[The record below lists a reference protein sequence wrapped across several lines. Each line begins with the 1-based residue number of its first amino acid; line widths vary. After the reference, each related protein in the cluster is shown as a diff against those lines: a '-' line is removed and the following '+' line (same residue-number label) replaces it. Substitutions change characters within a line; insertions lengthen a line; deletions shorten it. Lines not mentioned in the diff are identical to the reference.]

1 MIEIRKTRSD
11 ERSGSKARSYRIIFA
26 CTIAGLALGTCQA
39 VYAQGM
45 ATGGTAVSARPL
57 PPGIKAPGIRYEDVA
72 ARAGFGGGN
81 VSGGGRGQQYILESK
96 GNGVANLHSVNQG

>member
-1 MIEIRKTRSD
+1 MIEIRKTTSD

-45 ATGGTAVSARPL
+45 ATGGTAVPARPL
-57 PPGIKAPGIRYEDVA
+57 PPGMKAPGISAEDVA
-72 ARAGFGGGN
+72 ARACFGGVN
-81 VSGGGRGQQYILESK
+81 VPGADTGHKSTRATTGTGGHT
-96 GNGVANLHSVNQG
+96 LHHY

>member
-45 ATGGTAVSARPL
+45 ATGGTAVPARPL
-57 PPGIKAPGIRYEDVA
+57 PPGMKGPGIRYEGVG
-72 ARAGFGGGN
+72 ARAGFVGVN
-81 VSGGGRGQQYILESK
+81 CSGAGRGKQYILE
-96 GNGVANLHSVNQG
+96 AQGTGGPLL